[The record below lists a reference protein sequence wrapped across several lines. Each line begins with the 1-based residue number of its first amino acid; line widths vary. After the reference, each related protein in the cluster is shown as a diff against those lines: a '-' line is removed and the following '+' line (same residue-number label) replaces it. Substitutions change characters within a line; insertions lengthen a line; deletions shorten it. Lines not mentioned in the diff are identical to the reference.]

1 MIKFTMN
8 AKELKTMMDKAMTVV
23 NKKAPVPSFKRLY
36 FSIDDKGIL
45 KILATD
51 IEQYIEVRTKN
62 VYHTESG
69 MFGIDIED
77 IKIISK
83 MSGEITIEDITSDK
97 EEKINIKCGKKNVSI
112 PRFENTDVS
121 LPVLD
126 NGENILDVKENW
138 LSETISN
145 LYN

>member
-23 NKKAPVPSFKRLY
+23 NKKASVPSLKRLY

-45 KILATD
+45 KILSTD
-51 IEQYIEVRTKN
+51 IEHYVEARTEN
-62 VYHTESG
+62 TYHTEPG

-83 MSGEITIEDITSDK
+83 MSGEITIEDIT
-97 EEKINIKCGKKNVSI
+97 
-112 PRFENTDVS
+112 
-121 LPVLD
+121 
-126 NGENILDVKENW
+126 
-138 LSETISN
+138 
-145 LYN
+145 